1 MWGCVRVVVGS
12 HPQSIEISTV
22 GLKIMH
28 QLYKDTQ
35 CQARP
40 TKKIFGDRLLNE
52 TVNQ

>member
-12 HPQSIEISTV
+12 HPPVDRNQYSRS
-22 GLKIMH
+22 
-28 QLYKDTQ
+28 QNYALYKDTQ

-52 TVNQ
+52 RVNQ